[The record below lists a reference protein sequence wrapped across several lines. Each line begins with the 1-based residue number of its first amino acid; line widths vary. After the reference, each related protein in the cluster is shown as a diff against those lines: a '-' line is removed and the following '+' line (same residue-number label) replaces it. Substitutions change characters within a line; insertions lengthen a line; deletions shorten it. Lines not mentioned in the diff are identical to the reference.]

1 MSAGDPEE
9 VRIAQES
16 DVVHVRRAVRERART
31 LKLSLVE
38 QTKLVT
44 AASELA
50 RNALEHAG
58 GGKAIVTTLINGTR
72 SGVELVFEDEGPG
85 IEDVETAL
93 RDGFTTGRGLGL
105 GLGGAR
111 RLVHEF
117 ELEAREGGGTRIRV
131 VRWR

>member
-1 MSAGDPEE
+1 MGATDPEE
-9 VRIAQES
+9 IPIEVEA
-16 DVVHVRRAVRERART
+16 DVVVVRRAVRKRARE
-31 LKLSLVE
+31 LSFSLVE

-50 RNALEHAG
+50 RNALEHG
-58 GGKAIVTTLINGTR
+58 GGGMATVRPIREGTKQ
-72 SGVELVFEDEGPG
+72 GVELIFTDQGPG
-85 IEDVETAL
+85 IDDAEEAL

-117 ELEAREGGGTRIRV
+117 ELDRPPDGGTRVRV
-131 VRWR
+131 VRWK